1 MTATMPDRV
10 ATLDIVRG
18 VAVMGI
24 LAMNIVSFAMPPA
37 AYLNP
42 LAYGLESGSD
52 MASFAF
58 NFLLLDGRMR
68 GLFSFLFG
76 ASLLLAIRRT
86 PAESATGVTY
96 RRLLWLLLFGCIH
109 FYLIWYGD
117 ILIGYALVGMVAF
130 AFRNLPT
137 KQLVGWG
144 IALLLL
150 QFLIFLAMTLGT
162 YATAAELAGP
172 DPSPAA
178 RATWESI
185 SRDVGVPAAE
195 RLQETLQLY
204 RGDWWSLAEHQLRD
218 KTAYPFIMTFVFGW
232 ETLAY
237 MLFGM
242 AALKSGFLT
251 GEWERRAYRRT
262 ALLCLAIGGAAYL
275 ILLGLLFRDGFSVPA
290 IFAWSFTATVPFRPV
305 MVVGYAALII
315 LATAR
320 GGGLVDRIAAAGRMA
335 FTNYLGTSI
344 LMTGLFYGWGFGLFG
359 QLSRVELWLPVLGTW
374 ALMLLW
380 SKPWLERFRH
390 GPLEW
395 LWRSLARG
403 RIEPFRK
410 LAAA

>member
-1 MTATMPDRV
+1 
-10 ATLDIVRG
+10 
-18 VAVMGI
+18 MGI

-42 LAYGLESGSD
+42 LAYGLESGLD

-76 ASLLLAIRRT
+76 ASLLLVIKRT
-86 PAESATGVTY
+86 PAERAMAVTY

-137 KQLVGWG
+137 ERLVGWG
-144 IALLLL
+144 AALLLVQL
-150 QFLIFLAMTLGT
+150 LIFLAMTLGT

-172 DPSPAA
+172 DASPAA

-185 SRDVGVPAAE
+185 SRDVGVPSPE

-204 RGDWWSLAEHQLRD
+204 RGDWWTLAEHQLRD
-218 KTAYPFIMTFVFGW
+218 KTAYPFIMSFVFGW

-242 AALKSGFLT
+242 AALKSGFLS
-251 GEWERRAYRRT
+251 GEWDRSAYLRT
-262 ALLCLAIGGAAYL
+262 AGLCLAVGGAAYL
-275 ILLGLLFRDGFSVPA
+275 VLLGLLLQADFSVPA
-290 IFAWSFTATVPFRPV
+290 IFAWSFTATVPFRPI

-315 LATAR
+315 LATA
-320 GGGLVDRIAAAGRMA
+320 GGGGFVDRLAAAGRMA

-344 LMTGLFYGWGFGLFG
+344 LMTALFYGWGLGMFG
-359 QLSRVELWLPVLGTW
+359 QMARAELWLPVLGTW
-374 ALMLLW
+374 VLILLW
-380 SKPWLERFRH
+380 SKPWLERFRY

-403 RIEPFRK
+403 RIEPLRR
-410 LAAA
+410 LASA